1 MSSVAETVLEGLLD
15 NAELVESISYVPAAG
30 GDAVSVNALVNRLE
44 VRRDDEDLR
53 GNWLIRE
60 ARLKV
65 LATVHATHGGI
76 VAPARSDNWTLA
88 DVKGGTPHDNW
99 KCRTTKGEGGVWVI
113 HVAYREDRQG
123 GGRSPGA

>member
-30 GDAVSVNALVNRLE
+30 GDAVSVNALVDRLE

-53 GNWLIRE
+53 GNWLSRE
-60 ARLKV
+60 ARLRV
-65 LATVHATHGGI
+65 FATDHATHSGL
-76 VAPARSDNWTLA
+76 VAPARGDNWTLP

-99 KCRTTKGEGGVWVI
+99 KCRTWKGKGGTWDI